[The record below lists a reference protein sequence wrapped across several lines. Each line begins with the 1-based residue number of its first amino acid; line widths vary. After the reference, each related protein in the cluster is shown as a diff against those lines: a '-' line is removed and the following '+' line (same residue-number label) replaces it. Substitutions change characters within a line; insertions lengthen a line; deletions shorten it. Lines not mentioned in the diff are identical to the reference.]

1 MHDGSVDSTTGAGAV
16 AVGVAAGAEDNGEGL
31 QVVAGLEAEVGERSD
46 VRVAETEVFG
56 SVLVAVVSR

>member
-1 MHDGSVDSTTGAGAV
+1 MHDGLVDSTTGAGAV
-16 AVGVAAGAEDNGEGL
+16 VAEVVVEAEDNGEGL
-31 QVVAGLEAEVGERSD
+31 QVAAGLEAEVGERSD

>member
-16 AVGVAAGAEDNGEGL
+16 AAEVAVEAEDNGEGL
-31 QVVAGLEAEVGERSD
+31 QVVAGLEAEVGGRSD
-46 VRVAETEVFG
+46 VRVAGTEVFG

>member
-16 AVGVAAGAEDNGEGL
+16 VAEVAAEVEDNGVGL
-31 QVVAGLEAEVGERSD
+31 QVVAGLEAEVGGRSD

>member
-16 AVGVAAGAEDNGEGL
+16 VAELVVEAEDNGEGL
-31 QVVAGLEAEVGERSD
+31 QVVAGLEAEVGGRSD